1 MVSIIMSTY
10 NGTTYLEEQLDSI
23 RLQTRPADEVVIS
36 DDCSKDQ
43 TVEAVKAYIQKYDL
57 KNWSICRN
65 ETNCGWEKNFMQGIE
80 KTRGDLL
87 FFADQD
93 DIWEAEKL
101 EKMCA
106 VMEQHPEISVLAS
119 DYTPFYMDAAVDKVR
134 NEEKMQSDGT
144 LEQYPFDTGFL
155 YTDRGAYI
163 VPGDHLR
170 KRSNCIGLK
179 NTRMMHC
186 SGGMPI

>member
-23 RLQTRPADEVVIS
+23 RLQTRQADEVVIS

-57 KNWSICRN
+57 KNWSIYRN

-101 EKMCA
+101 ENVCS
-106 VMEQHPEISVLAS
+106 H
-119 DYTPFYMDAAVDKVR
+119 
-134 NEEKMQSDGT
+134 GT
-144 LEQYPFDTGFL
+144 
-155 YTDRGAYI
+155 A
-163 VPGDHLR
+163 PGDLG
-170 KRSNCIGLK
+170 SGFGLYAILYG
-179 NTRMMHC
+179 RC
-186 SGGMPI
+186 GGQGKK